1 MKKLLI
7 FTHPSGMCG
16 LSFGVENGKIVS
28 ITAYMDQWRGYSTNE
43 LTSLFSGAGLTVA
56 VGYDI
61 TGGMTYGLSQIW

>member
-28 ITAYMDQWRGYSTNE
+28 ITAYIDQ
-43 LTSLFSGAGLTVA
+43 
-56 VGYDI
+56 
-61 TGGMTYGLSQIW
+61 

>member
-28 ITAYMDQWRGYSTNE
+28 TAYMDQ
-43 LTSLFSGAGLTVA
+43 
-56 VGYDI
+56 
-61 TGGMTYGLSQIW
+61 